1 MVVQMKINE
10 NAILGLD
17 IGSSKICAVLAEI
30 DESNELQVKGLGS
43 SITAGISR
51 GAIIDENELKRAI
64 DRAIVRAELNA
75 NMKAGKVIVNIPFGG
90 FKFITNSGLI
100 SVADP
105 EGKITFADQQAVIEN
120 AKKSIAFPHKKI
132 MHVIPLN
139 YKVDG
144 QDTLKPEAAFGQ
156 HLEVDAHIILGD
168 LNNIIIVSK
177 IMRNFGLQI
186 AGLAYDSLSTGQI
199 LLTDQERQNG
209 MAVLDIGGRF
219 TKYSYFVNDRLAYS
233 QIIPIGG
240 ETITSD
246 IAYCLKV
253 TIPEAERLKVMY
265 GNVLLSSIDK
275 QEKIEITTIN
285 EGRKEIKVILL
296 GQIINARLL
305 ELTKMLNEQSQQKI
319 PDCAI
324 ILAGQ
329 SAKLKGLE
337 SFLAEKLSRTVILDL
352 PTNLRSLIDNISYV
366 SALSLVMYGLKNKA
380 FKYSEIQPR
389 NAFDAVWQKFKR
401 NFL

>member
-1 MVVQMKINE
+1 
-10 NAILGLD
+10 
-17 IGSSKICAVLAEI
+17 
-30 DESNELQVKGLGS
+30 
-43 SITAGISR
+43 
-51 GAIIDENELKRAI
+51 
-64 DRAIVRAELNA
+64 
-75 NMKAGKVIVNIPFGG
+75 
-90 FKFITNSGLI
+90 
-100 SVADP
+100 
-105 EGKITFADQQAVIEN
+105 
-120 AKKSIAFPHKKI
+120 
-132 MHVIPLN
+132 
-139 YKVDG
+139 
-144 QDTLKPEAAFGQ
+144 
-156 HLEVDAHIILGD
+156 
-168 LNNIIIVSK
+168 
-177 IMRNFGLQI
+177 
-186 AGLAYDSLSTGQI
+186 
-199 LLTDQERQNG
+199 
-209 MAVLDIGGRF
+209 
-219 TKYSYFVNDRLAYS
+219 
-233 QIIPIGG
+233 
-240 ETITSD
+240 
-246 IAYCLKV
+246 
-253 TIPEAERLKVMY
+253 MY